1 MYSIPLYSNVFS
13 LAWNFRP
20 LQSTRCVNEYDS
32 AQVEIRKEEERMRD
46 ATRPRWMIYRSLARG
61 LSGAH
66 KLHTSLETEQNACTT
81 AETRN
86 AVTVSPE
93 IVVRIRADPAK
104 EVSRH
109 KHACTSIHIHTHIH
123 IYINTHKRTMHA
135 PLRCTLAARKQITRV
150 TVAA

>member
-32 AQVEIRKEEERMRD
+32 ARVEIRKEKERTRD
-46 ATRPRWMIYRSLARG
+46 ATRPRWMIYRSFAHG

-93 IVVRIRADPAK
+93 IVARIRADPAK

-109 KHACTSIHIHTHIH
+109 KHACTLIHILTHTHTH
-123 IYINTHKRTMHA
+123 TRIYKYTQMHNA
-135 PLRCTLAARKQITRV
+135 FATSLHTRCS
-150 TVAA
+150 

>member
-20 LQSTRCVNEYDS
+20 LRSTRCVNEYDS

-81 AETRN
+81 AAETRN

-93 IVVRIRADPAK
+93 TVARIMAEPAK

-109 KHACTSIHIHTHIH
+109 KHARTHISTYIHTHTHIH
-123 IYINTHKRTMHA
+123 KYTQMHNA
-135 PLRCTLAARKQITRV
+135 FATSLHTRCS
-150 TVAA
+150 